1 MTKSPVDPEAARAEA
16 IADAKRLM
24 RTARTAA
31 LATLDPA
38 SGAPLTTLVG
48 VASDFDGAPLFLM
61 STLARHTKHLAADP
75 RASVLLTEESER
87 GDPLNHPR
95 LTLNGR
101 IGRIDA
107 PGARSRYLQ
116 RNPKAKL
123 YVDFADFAFFRLA
136 IDNVHFNGGFGR
148 ADALAPPDI
157 LTARE
162 AEAALAEAEARL
174 IDWVN
179 GLADATVA
187 RLARRA
193 STGRQVWRAVGL
205 DAEGLDLAAGGQ
217 AARVQFSAP
226 ARDEADWRRRLEAAA
241 ESET

>member
-1 MTKSPVDPEAARAEA
+1 MAKSPVDPEAARAGA
-16 IADAKRLM
+16 IADAKRLT

-61 STLARHTKHLAADP
+61 STLARHTRHLAADS
-75 RASVLLTEESER
+75 RASVLLTEESVR

-95 LTLNGR
+95 LTLNGSVGR
-101 IGRIDA
+101 IGA
-107 PGARSRYLQ
+107 PGPRTRYLQ

-123 YVDFADFAFFRLA
+123 YVDFTDFAFFRLT

-148 ADALAPPDI
+148 ADALAPNDI
-157 LTARE
+157 LTACE
-162 AEAALAEAEARL
+162 AQVALAEAEPRL

-179 GLADATVA
+179 ELGDAVVQ
-187 RLARRA
+187 RLAGRA
-193 STGRQVWRAVGL
+193 SAGRQVWRAVGL
-205 DAEGLDLAAGGQ
+205 DAEGLDLAAGGRV
-217 AARVQFSAP
+217 ARVQFSIA
-226 ARDEADWRRRLEAAA
+226 ARDEEDWRAMLTLVLGR
-241 ESET
+241 